1 MGEKNTLYKQKS
13 VTVTLPFF
21 FFFGGG
27 GGGGGPRV
35 RPRGDP
41 DSTPGDVGHC
51 QAGGSHSASKD
62 GHLRKVPTSCATG
75 VAAAAAAT
83 ALALLGSPSGDS
95 ELPDSPFV
103 LNVLDG
109 LRYTADLPVL
119 DQRCLD
125 SVFLGPPTRSRSQT
139 SRDTQFQNSATYRRT
154 LLYKHIQPLL
164 DSRGMPMP
172 SSSLYHSHSAQ
183 YFYPDER

>member
-1 MGEKNTLYKQKS
+1 MSIKQAKLMINGHELLCS
-13 VTVTLPFF
+13 GCAESSPADLVQCPA
-21 FFFGGG
+21 GGHSAG
-27 GGGGGPRV
+27 KEAHPRKGPSGGP
-35 RPRGDP
+35 
-41 DSTPGDVGHC
+41 S
-51 QAGGSHSASKD
+51 SAAPCNS
-62 GHLRKVPTSCATG
+62 
-75 VAAAAAAT
+75 
-83 ALALLGSPSGDS
+83 LALSGGPAGDA

-109 LRYTADLPVL
+109 LRHASDLPVL

-139 SRDTQFQNSATYRRT
+139 SRDSQFQNSATYRRT

-164 DSRGMPMP
+164 DARGMPLP

-183 YFYPDER
+183 YFYPDDR

>member
-1 MGEKNTLYKQKS
+1 MNLSSCYA
-13 VTVTLPFF
+13 
-21 FFFGGG
+21 
-27 GGGGGPRV
+27 
-35 RPRGDP
+35 
-41 DSTPGDVGHC
+41 DSSPADLVHC
-51 QAGGSHSASKD
+51 QTGNHSTSKD
-62 GHLRKVPTSCATG
+62 GHSRKSSSCSATG
-75 VAAAAAAT
+75 AGAANS
-83 ALALLGSPSGDS
+83 LALSGGPAGDA

-109 LRYTADLPVL
+109 LRHASDLPVL

-164 DSRGMPMP
+164 DARGMPLP

-183 YFYPDER
+183 YFYPEDR